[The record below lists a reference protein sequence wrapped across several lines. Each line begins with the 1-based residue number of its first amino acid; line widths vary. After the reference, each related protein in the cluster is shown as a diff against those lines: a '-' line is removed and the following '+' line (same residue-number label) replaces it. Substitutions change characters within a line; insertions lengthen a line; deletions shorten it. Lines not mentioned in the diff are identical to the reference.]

1 VRVLYPAASSVQEI
15 SITSTHSFFSAL
27 NLRTGFTERH
37 QRAAERSVLPAE
49 SRVTLTVP
57 REKSLTAWLL
67 LLVLLGVPM
76 WVSGMQI
83 FVKTATGKTITLEV
97 EPSDFIED
105 VKQKIQDKEG
115 YSPGRQSLF
124 RADVELLNGRT
135 LADYNI
141 QKESTL
147 QLEQVILLIS
157 SMAVSNQVA
166 EVSING
172 LLKDKTNHFER
183 SSNLATWT
191 NLLTFVAA
199 SSKTIWSISP
209 SPPQKHSIAY
219 VRSSSFT

>member
-1 VRVLYPAASSVQEI
+1 
-15 SITSTHSFFSAL
+15 
-27 NLRTGFTERH
+27 
-37 QRAAERSVLPAE
+37 
-49 SRVTLTVP
+49 
-57 REKSLTAWLL
+57 
-67 LLVLLGVPM
+67 M

-115 YSPGRQSLF
+115 YSPGKKSLF
-124 RADVELLNGRT
+124 RADVDLLNGRT

-141 QKESTL
+141 QNASTL
-147 QLEQVILLIS
+147 QLALVTLLIN

-172 LLKDKTNHFER
+172 LLQDKTNHFER

-191 NLLTFVAA
+191 NLLTFV
-199 SSKTIWSISP
+199 TTSITTNLVDQP
-209 SPPQKHSIAY
+209 IATPKAFY
-219 VRSSSFT
+219 RVREE